1 MGFLLAPWPQ
11 MCVVPEAVWLCPI
24 SGLVGAE
31 ETNEGHASCGRSL
44 KECNLCDNRF
54 QFRRTHYCDLSPRTK
69 WYISRALFL
78 WLLFWNS
85 RAEHMK
91 LSTWLEDSVFYW
103 QQKWNHH
110 CFTTLQ
116 RHDTQ
121 WVSVIDWP
129 KGANLDGQF
138 GYLDGKEGNNGA
150 TNEVWSEL
158 KVSHIV
164 GSFKKTLHFVLVQL
178 AWERWERW
186 KGWEFSEQGF
196 ASTFVGNF
204 VS

>member
-1 MGFLLAPWPQ
+1 MNITNLTTTDYIDVPLGFLLAPWPQ

-54 QFRRTHYCDLSPRTK
+54 QFRRTFQPHTTASRGNRSRWTK

-91 LSTWLEDSVFYW
+91 LSTWLKDFVFYW
-103 QQKWNHH
+103 QLITAKIKPSLLLQNLAKIWPFVWYHWITYGEK
-110 CFTTLQ
+110 TTLFENDE
-116 RHDTQ
+116 HG
-121 WVSVIDWP
+121 IDR
-129 KGANLDGQF
+129 
-138 GYLDGKEGNNGA
+138 
-150 TNEVWSEL
+150 
-158 KVSHIV
+158 I
-164 GSFKKTLHFVLVQL
+164 
-178 AWERWERW
+178 
-186 KGWEFSEQGF
+186 
-196 ASTFVGNF
+196 
-204 VS
+204 

>member
-54 QFRRTHYCDLSPRTK
+54 QFRRTFQPHTTATQGNRSPWTK

-103 QQKWNHH
+103 QLITGKKLNHH
-110 CFTTLQ
+110 YCFLTLMPLC
-116 RHDTQ
+116 
-121 WVSVIDWP
+121 WVSQNHMLW
-129 KGANLDGQF
+129 
-138 GYLDGKEGNNGA
+138 GKLHR
-150 TNEVWSEL
+150 L
-158 KVSHIV
+158 KIIYTKWIECTEICCNSNRHSVSQ
-164 GSFKKTLHFVLVQL
+164 SY
-178 AWERWERW
+178 
-186 KGWEFSEQGF
+186 
-196 ASTFVGNF
+196 
-204 VS
+204 

>member
-1 MGFLLAPWPQ
+1 MQSLIEHYKSNNDWLQWCPFGFPLAPWPQ

-54 QFRRTHYCDLSPRTK
+54 QFRRTHYCDLSPWTK

-91 LSTWLEDSVFYW
+91 LSTWLKDSVFYW
-103 QQKWNHH
+103 QLITAKNETIIASKLCKDMTFSLVSLNH
-110 CFTTLQ
+110 
-116 RHDTQ
+116 
-121 WVSVIDWP
+121 V
-129 KGANLDGQF
+129 
-138 GYLDGKEGNNGA
+138 
-150 TNEVWSEL
+150 
-158 KVSHIV
+158 
-164 GSFKKTLHFVLVQL
+164 
-178 AWERWERW
+178 
-186 KGWEFSEQGF
+186 
-196 ASTFVGNF
+196 
-204 VS
+204 